1 MDSAQENRITK
12 QLQSLAE
19 GLENV
24 TRGFPKNDPVGHRQE
39 HESMGETLA
48 ELLEFFKAAKSGLIV
63 LGYIGKI
70 AKWLAPIIVVS
81 GSVWAVFKD
90 HWK

>member
-1 MDSAQENRITK
+1 MDSAQEKRINA

-24 TRGFPKNDPVGHRQE
+24 TRGFPNNDPVGHRQT
-39 HESMGETLA
+39 HEAMTETLT

-63 LGYIGKI
+63 LGYLGKI

-81 GSVWAVFKD
+81 GSAWAVFKD

>member
-1 MDSAQENRITK
+1 MNEAQENRINA

-24 TRGFPKNDPVGHRQE
+24 ARGFPNNDPVGHRQS
-39 HESMGETLA
+39 HEAMAETLT
-48 ELLEFFKAAKSGLIV
+48 ELLEFFKAAKSGLQV
-63 LGYIGKI
+63 LGWIGKI
-70 AKWLAPIIVVS
+70 AKWVAPIIVVG

>member
-1 MDSAQENRITK
+1 
-12 QLQSLAE
+12 
-19 GLENV
+19 
-24 TRGFPKNDPVGHRQE
+24 
-39 HESMGETLA
+39 MGETLA

-81 GSVWAVFKD
+81 GSAWAVFKD